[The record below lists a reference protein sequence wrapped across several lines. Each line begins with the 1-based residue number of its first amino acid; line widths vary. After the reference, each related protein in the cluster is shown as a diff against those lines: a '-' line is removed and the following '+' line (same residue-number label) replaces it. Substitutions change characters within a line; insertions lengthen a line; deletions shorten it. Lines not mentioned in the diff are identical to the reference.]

1 MKKEIITGSLE
12 SSDCLI
18 RVSPA
23 EKLEIELETVVRE
36 GFYEHIKNLL
46 EETAKA
52 EGAKRVRITCK
63 DQGALDYTIK
73 ARLQVALRKF
83 KEEGHG

>member
-18 RVSPA
+18 RVAPA
-23 EKLEIELETVVRE
+23 DSLEIELETVVRE
-36 GFYEHIKNLL
+36 GYYDHIKKLL
-46 EETAKA
+46 EETVRA
-52 EGAKRVRITCK
+52 EEVDRVRIVCQ
-63 DQGALDYTIK
+63 DRGALDYTIK
-73 ARLQVALRKF
+73 ARLRVALRKF